1 MMKPLILLTAGG
13 TGGHLFPAE
22 ALANA
27 LKDAGAKVALATD
40 KRANAYAGSFPA
52 DEIVEIPSATPSGRS
67 PLQMVKAA
75 LLLGRGTLAAVSA
88 IRRMRIWMSCSVL
101 FSAWPRCSAAVTFGG
116 GMTIA

>member
-1 MMKPLILLTAGG
+1 MSAPTILLTAGG

-27 LKDAGAKVALATD
+27 LKASGARVALATD

-67 PLQMVKAA
+67 LPQMARA
-75 LLLGRGTLAAVSA
+75 LLMLGQGTLRAAGA
-88 IRRMRIWMSCSVL
+88 GRIVPQG
-101 FSAWPRCSAAVTFGG
+101 AERDP
-116 GMTIA
+116 